1 MSLEKFLKE
10 AIVNRKS
17 FVFYDSFYQAMSYLN
32 DKEKIQYIEA
42 ICNYSLF
49 DITIEMDL
57 KIEAMFAL
65 IKPQID
71 ANIKKRENGK
81 KGGRP
86 RSIRLKY

>member
-1 MSLEKFLKE
+1 MSLERFLEE
-10 AIVNRKS
+10 AVVNRKS
-17 FVFYDSFYQAMSYLN
+17 FVFYDSFYKAMSYLN
-32 DKEKIQYIEA
+32 DKEKIQYIDA
-42 ICNYSLF
+42 ICNYSLY
-49 DITIEMDL
+49 DITIDMDL

-86 RSIRLKY
+86 RSINLKY

>member
-1 MSLEKFLKE
+1 MSLERFLEE
-10 AIVNRKS
+10 AVVNRKS
-17 FVFYDSFYQAMSYLN
+17 FVFYDSFYKAMSYLN
-32 DKEKIQYIEA
+32 DKEKIQYIKA
-42 ICNYSLF
+42 ICNYSLY
-49 DITIEMDL
+49 DITIDMDL

-86 RSIRLKY
+86 RSINLKY

>member
-1 MSLEKFLKE
+1 MSLEKFLEE

-49 DITIEMDL
+49 NITIEMDL
-57 KIEAMFAL
+57 KVEAMFAL

>member
-1 MSLEKFLKE
+1 MSLEKFLEE

-17 FVFYDSFYQAMSYLN
+17 FVFYDSFYKAMSYLN

-42 ICNYSLF
+42 ICNYSLY
-49 DITIEMDL
+49 DITIDMDL

-71 ANIKKRENGK
+71 ANIKKRENGR

>member
-1 MSLEKFLKE
+1 MCQIWTS
-10 AIVNRKS
+10 
-17 FVFYDSFYQAMSYLN
+17 SFYKAMSYLN

-49 DITIEMDL
+49 DITIDMDL

-86 RSIRLKY
+86 RSINLKY

>member
-1 MSLEKFLKE
+1 MRIDEFLEE
-10 AIVNRKS
+10 DSVNRNS
-17 FVFYDSFYQAMSYLN
+17 FVFYDSFYRAMSYLD

-42 ICNYSLF
+42 ICNYSLY
-49 DITIEMDL
+49 DITIDMDL

-65 IKPQID
+65 IKPQLD

>member
-1 MSLEKFLKE
+1 MSLERFLEE
-10 AIVNRKS
+10 AVVNRKS
-17 FVFYDSFYQAMSYLN
+17 FVFYDSFYKAMSYLN

-49 DITIEMDL
+49 DITIDMDL

-71 ANIKKRENGK
+71 ANIKRREDGK

-86 RSIRLKY
+86 RSINLKY